1 MSKLYLKVG
10 NVEAERSVLGA
21 MLMDPGAASYG
32 LGALTVDAF
41 SDLDARNK
49 LVFQAMVDL
58 ADQGKPIDPQMVTD
72 RLINAKTYEDA
83 GGAEYLQELLNSLI
97 NPDNVEH
104 YVRVIRDQALLRD
117 YLKEM
122 DDIERDFQEGSYED
136 IGTFIST
143 STDRL
148 DRISSKRQV
157 GQFLDAATVAEIV
170 RNQIDQESKYANRYL
185 TGIDTGFKRLN
196 KIIHGWQ
203 KNSLVILAA
212 RPSVGKTAL
221 AINFAYNAAT
231 YSRGGPVAFFS
242 CEMDNASIMKRL
254 LSAVSNVEADHL
266 QTGDLDDR
274 DREKINSG
282 IELIKKTDLYF
293 DDTPNALVGDIIAKA
308 KKLKTA
314 HPDLCLIV
322 IDYLNILGTSEKFE
336 SKNIEIGAITKS
348 LKGLARDLQIPVIC
362 LAQINRKADDNTDGR
377 PTMSN
382 LKDSGNIE
390 QDADLVLILSRSDY
404 GRKKRDPQ
412 AGSYVDNLNQ
422 QLEANRKAG
431 KDKASMS
438 ISNIEIAKNR
448 NGPLGNVTLVF
459 SKSYSRFDNPS
470 LEMERQIAEAS
481 GNPLLEDDE

>member
-1 MSKLYLKVG
+1 MDEKKYR
-10 NVEAERSVLGA
+10 VERQGYAEEEYRLGA
-21 MLMDPGAASYG
+21 
-32 LGALTVDAF
+32 
-41 SDLDARNK
+41 R
-49 LVFQAMVDL
+49 
-58 ADQGKPIDPQMVTD
+58 
-72 RLINAKTYEDA
+72 
-83 GGAEYLQELLNSLI
+83 
-97 NPDNVEH
+97 
-104 YVRVIRDQALLRD
+104 
-117 YLKEM
+117 
-122 DDIERDFQEGSYED
+122 
-136 IGTFIST
+136 
-143 STDRL
+143 
-148 DRISSKRQV
+148 
-157 GQFLDAATVAEIV
+157 
-170 RNQIDQESKYANRYL
+170 
-185 TGIDTGFKRLN
+185 
-196 KIIHGWQ
+196 
-203 KNSLVILAA
+203 KNSLPAGEKERKWITRLANHIQNLPTA
-212 RPSVGKTAL
+212 HVVAGDPEYNAL
-221 AINFAYNAAT
+221 ACCVSDEEAKIVCKMKLRKH
-231 YSRGGPVAFFS
+231 YSLA
-242 CEMDNASIMKRL
+242 
-254 LSAVSNVEADHL
+254 
-266 QTGDLDDR
+266 
-274 DREKINSG
+274 
-282 IELIKKTDLYF
+282 ELIKKTNLFF

-308 KKLKTA
+308 KKLKSA

-322 IDYLNILGTSEKFE
+322 IDYLNILGTSEKYE

-481 GNPLLEDDE
+481 GNPLLDDDE